1 LKTVSEFV
9 LQVLHHSVR
18 QLLANSSLL

>member
-1 LKTVSEFV
+1 LKMASEFV
-9 LQVLHHSVR
+9 LLVPHHSVR

>member
-1 LKTVSEFV
+1 LRTASEFV
-9 LQVLHHSVR
+9 LLELHHSVR